1 VIDRLALRELLRALH
16 AEQRAADARVR
27 TYRNLLVT
35 ATIVL
40 VVVALVFPF
49 VVVWLADDMSALRT
63 GAAAAATRRTDLLTV
78 EVWGAVGGLVGAV
91 VSLRSL
97 RSSPDPMG
105 LLAAQLALK
114 PAAGAAI
121 AVFGVVLLQSGILPP
136 LQAVEVRQLAAYAI
150 VFGFAQEA
158 FTAMVDR
165 QAARLL
171 DATRV
176 PA

>member
-35 ATIVL
+35 ATAVL
-40 VVVALVFPF
+40 VVVALAFPF
-49 VVVWLADDMSALRT
+49 VVVWLADDMAALRT
-63 GAAAAATRRTDLLTV
+63 VAGGATRRTDLLTV

-97 RSSPDPMG
+97 RASPDPMG

-136 LQAVEVRQLAAYAI
+136 LQADEVRQLAAYAI

-171 DATRV
+171 DAARV